1 MKIDILT
8 LFPEMFTPLTQSILG
23 KAAEKGIKQKQTGTA
38 RGERSAGK
46 IAPAAKAESV
56 SERYAVCSAMV
67 SLRQLIDCAGGKQM
81 EVQNGRKE
89 NNEVLSE
96 KEAELLALL
105 RKLDYGEMRIIVQA
119 GKPVRVEEI
128 RKSIQL

>member
-1 MKIDILT
+1 
-8 LFPEMFTPLTQSILG
+8 
-23 KAAEKGIKQKQTGTA
+23 
-38 RGERSAGK
+38 
-46 IAPAAKAESV
+46 
-56 SERYAVCSAMV
+56 
-67 SLRQLIDCAGGKQM
+67 M

-89 NNEVLSE
+89 NNEILSE

-119 GKPVRVEEI
+119 GRPVRVEEI